1 MQAHHY
7 PNVVPNTLV
16 NDRNDICFAVA
27 RPVDGELFPILN
39 KSVNSLSS
47 EQKTA
52 LTNQN
57 MITIGSRSASVV
69 ELMYA
74 NPVMFVTVTACIFLA
89 VMILVMAAARSRIR
103 AARMQSSLERAEAAN
118 RAKGEFL
125 SRMSHEIR
133 TPMNAIVGMGELL
146 MRTALDG
153 KQREYVRSIL
163 NSGKGLL
170 AIIND
175 VLDFSKIESGKF
187 IIRNEEYELEDILY
201 DLIYMAAIKIDE
213 KPVRFFV
220 DVDESVPARLT
231 GDAARVRQ
239 ILVNLVGNAVKFTE
253 EGHIRLTLCC
263 RQEGEN
269 AFLTMRVE
277 DTGVGIRK
285 QDMDKL
291 FVSFSQVDSKYS
303 HNGEGTGLGLV
314 ITSALC
320 RMMDGHSFCG
330 E

>member
-1 MQAHHY
+1 
-7 PNVVPNTLV
+7 
-16 NDRNDICFAVA
+16 
-27 RPVDGELFPILN
+27 
-39 KSVNSLSS
+39 
-47 EQKTA
+47 
-52 LTNQN
+52 
-57 MITIGSRSASVV
+57 
-69 ELMYA
+69 
-74 NPVMFVTVTACIFLA
+74 
-89 VMILVMAAARSRIR
+89 
-103 AARMQSSLERAEAAN
+103 
-118 RAKGEFL
+118 
-125 SRMSHEIR
+125 
-133 TPMNAIVGMGELL
+133 
-146 MRTALDG
+146 
-153 KQREYVRSIL
+153 
-163 NSGKGLL
+163 
-170 AIIND
+170 
-175 VLDFSKIESGKF
+175 
-187 IIRNEEYELEDILY
+187 
-201 DLIYMAAIKIDE
+201 MAAIKIDE

-269 AFLTMRVE
+269 VFLTMRVE

-320 RMMDGHSFCG
+320 
-330 E
+330 